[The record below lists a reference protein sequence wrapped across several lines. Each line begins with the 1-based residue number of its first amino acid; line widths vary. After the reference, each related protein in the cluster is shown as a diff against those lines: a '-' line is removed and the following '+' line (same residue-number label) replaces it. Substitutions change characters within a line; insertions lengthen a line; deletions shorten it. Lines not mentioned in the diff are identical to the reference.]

1 MVRRPRDS
9 NALLEMLTNRQANFV
24 LAESVS
30 FQKAMEESEFKNW
43 HFSKVFSREVGLGVF
58 FSNNFLA
65 ASPGFLPSFNEALT
79 SCLFSRSAVQ

>member
-1 MVRRPRDS
+1 
-9 NALLEMLTNRQANFV
+9 
-24 LAESVS
+24 
-30 FQKAMEESEFKNW
+30 MEESEFKNW